1 MLLFIQAYLN
11 NDDASLKFKFA
22 IVGFMWAI
30 VTVAMIVDLL
40 SGYNKAKQRGEA
52 RTSYGLRR
60 TVQKAVLYFALM
72 LFAFLFDCIG
82 TFFYSLP
89 FVTLVSSAFLV
100 FIEGKSILEK
110 AHDKD
115 KRRINGNMSD
125 VAIFLENKDDLAK
138 AVAEVIKSKIKD
150 IKEDD
155 NDFSQKK

>member
-1 MLLFIQAYLN
+1 MLLFIQSYLN
-11 NDDASLKFKFA
+11 DDDASLKFKLA

-30 VTVAMIVDLL
+30 VTIAMTVDLL
-40 SGYNKAKQRGEA
+40 SGYNKAKQREEA

-115 KRRINGNMSD
+115 KRRINGNIND

-138 AVAEVIKSKIKD
+138 AIAEIIKSKTKENKESGYD
-150 IKEDD
+150 I
-155 NDFSQKK
+155 S

>member
-1 MLLFIQAYLN
+1 MLLFIQSFL
-11 NDDASLKFKFA
+11 NDDDQSLMFKLA
-22 IVGFMWAI
+22 IVGFMWVI

-115 KRRINGNMSD
+115 KRRINGNMND

-138 AVAEVIKSKIKD
+138 AIAEIIKSKT
-150 IKEDD
+150 KENKESD
-155 NDFSQKK
+155 NDIS